1 MGEIKGDII
10 DTLRFLVGNEVL
22 VGAAV
27 REKCLWGGMVVML
40 LKGFWNGI
48 GGAGKLGGGSF
59 KLNGVS
65 LSKPFWASLS
75 P

>member
-48 GGAGKLGGGSF
+48 GGLVGLVVGAL
-59 KLNGVS
+59 S
-65 LSKPFWASLS
+65 LME
-75 P
+75 